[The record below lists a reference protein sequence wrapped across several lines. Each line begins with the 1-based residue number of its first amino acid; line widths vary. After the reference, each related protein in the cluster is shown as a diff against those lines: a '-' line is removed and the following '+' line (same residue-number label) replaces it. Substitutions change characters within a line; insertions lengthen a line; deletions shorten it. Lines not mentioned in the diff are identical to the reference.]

1 MSLARIA
8 KLFAAQNAG
17 QAVTIL
23 TQLLLPPVFLHA
35 YGVAL
40 YGEWIALSA
49 AIGYLSTFNY
59 GLQTYTNMQM
69 TIHYHRGEWMECR
82 QVQSAGLRILLG
94 TFLLFAILLSGIFL
108 LPLDRLLHLTISQ
121 STAQLAL
128 YLLGL
133 QVVAGM
139 LFGFFKGSYMVV
151 GAAHRGENFNSLWQ
165 LGLTAGTVTL
175 AIFHASFAW
184 LAAVQLAVTLLV
196 AIVMIVDLW
205 RVAPDIRPTVRYWQ
219 PGSFLTILKPSAYY
233 ALLYSSNILAY
244 QLPVILM
251 QRILGPA
258 AVVIF
263 SVTRT
268 IYSMSRRLPYLVTNA
283 IGPEVTIIYG
293 QRDWKRLLRLYELSE
308 RVVLLLVPPTTFG
321 AMLFTP
327 LLLAIWLHRSNL
339 YYPYVSLL
347 LGLTIAIQSIKE
359 HKYQFQF
366 SSNEIR
372 EMSSMTPLAYG
383 IMLLISIPAMERFGL
398 IGFLCV
404 WPLSELAQL
413 LYLLHLNRVLFRDE
427 ATLDMQPAY
436 LLFLVLLVGS
446 LALAWPL
453 LHIAQLRLWWQFGV
467 ASLLTLIVAAIS
479 YWIFQ
484 VDEVREIFWRRIAAR
499 FPSLASHFS

>member
-1 MSLARIA
+1 MSLSRIL

-17 QAVTIL
+17 QVVTII

-49 AIGYLSTFNY
+49 AIGYLGTFNY

-69 TIHYHRGEWMECR
+69 TIHYNRGELLECR
-82 QVQSAGLRILLG
+82 QIQSAGLRVLIG
-94 TFLLFAILLSGIFL
+94 TFLIFALLLSGIFI
-108 LPLDRLLHLTISQ
+108 LPLDRLLHLTIPQ
-121 STAQLAL
+121 GTAQLAL

-133 QVVAGM
+133 QIVAGM

-151 GAAHRGENFNSLWQ
+151 GAAHRGENFNNLWQ
-165 LGLTAGTVTL
+165 LVLTLGTVAI
-175 AIFHASFAW
+175 AIFHVSFAM
-184 LAAVQLAVTLLV
+184 LAAMQLLVTLL
-196 AIVMIVDLW
+196 AALLMIADLW
-205 RVAPDIRPTVRYWQ
+205 RVAPDIRPTIRYWE
-219 PGSFLTILKPSAYY
+219 PGSLGTILRPSGYY

-263 SVTRT
+263 SVSRT

-283 IGPEVTIIYG
+283 IGPEVTITFG
-293 QRDWKRLLRLYELSE
+293 QRDWKRLVRLYELSE

-327 LLLAIWLHRSNL
+327 LLLTLWLHRGNL

-366 SSNEIR
+366 SSNQIR
-372 EMSSMTPLAYG
+372 EMSYMTPLTYG
-383 IMLLISIPAMERFGL
+383 IMLLLSIPAMHRFGL
-398 IGFLCV
+398 VGFLCV
-404 WPLSELAQL
+404 WPACELVQL
-413 LYLLHLNRVLFRDE
+413 LYLLHLNRQLFKDQAVLDMRPVYILCLVLF
-427 ATLDMQPAY
+427 
-436 LLFLVLLVGS
+436 VGS

-453 LHIAQLRLWWQFGV
+453 LHIAQYPIWLQGISATV
-467 ASLLTLIVAAIS
+467 LTLIVAALS

-484 VDEVREIFWRRIAAR
+484 VDEVRDILWRRMATR
-499 FPSLASHFS
+499 FPSLAQRFS

>member
-1 MSLARIA
+1 MSLSRIV

-17 QAVTIL
+17 QVVTVL

-35 YGVAL
+35 YGVML

-69 TIHYHRGEWMECR
+69 TIHYHRGEREECR
-82 QVQSAGLRILLG
+82 QIQSAGLRILLG
-94 TFLLFAILLSGIFL
+94 TFLLFAVLLSGVFF
-108 LPLDRLLHLTISQ
+108 LPLDRLLHLTIPQ
-121 STAQLAL
+121 HTAQVAL

-133 QVVAGM
+133 QIIAGM

-151 GAAHRGENFNSLWQ
+151 GVAHRGENFNNLWQ
-165 LGLTAGTVTL
+165 LSITVGTVAL
-175 AIFHASFAW
+175 AFFHQSFAW
-184 LAAVQLAVTLLV
+184 LAAAQLLMTLLS
-196 AIVMIVDLW
+196 ALVMIADLW
-205 RVAPDIRPTVRYWQ
+205 RVAPDIRPTIRYWQ
-219 PGSFLTILKPSAYY
+219 RGSFLAILKPSGYY

-244 QLPVILM
+244 QLPIILM
-251 QRILGPA
+251 QRMLGPA

-283 IGPEVTIIYG
+283 IGPEVTITYG

-327 LLLAIWLHRSNL
+327 LLLTLWLHRANL

-372 EMSSMTPLAYG
+372 QMSYMTPFAYAV
-383 IMLLISIPAMERFGL
+383 MLLVSIPAMRHFGL
-398 IGFLCV
+398 LGFLCV
-404 WPLSELAQL
+404 WPLCELAQL
-413 LYLLHLNRVLFRDE
+413 LYLLHLNQELFKDS
-427 ATLDMQPAY
+427 AILDMRPAY

-446 LALAWPL
+446 AALAWPL
-453 LHIAQLRLWWQFGV
+453 LHISQLGLWWQAGM
-467 ASLLTLIVAAIS
+467 ASLLTILVAALS
-479 YWIFQ
+479 YWLFQ

-499 FPSLASHFS
+499 FPSFAHRFS